1 MTLTVNGF
9 NCIADE
15 LCFKSQNYICS
26 LTYKQQRFT
35 ICVKN
40 NKELNKMVAEQI
52 FNIREQQKQGDYY
65 YITRINKKDVVIARI
80 MRDLT
85 INSVTPKHKYDT
97 LQSELENV
105 CRKWRITY
113 KIKLS
118 DNAKLLSDHQKEY
131 LKRYLEQRQT
141 EINDLML
148 MMYKQSKQ
156 SIIEQ
161 LETDIALIID
171 TYEREVKEK

>member
-1 MTLTVNGF
+1 M
-9 NCIADE
+9 
-15 LCFKSQNYICS
+15 
-26 LTYKQQRFT
+26 R
-35 ICVKN
+35 KN

-80 MRDLT
+80 MRDVT
-85 INSVTPKHKYDT
+85 NNSVTTPKHKYDT

-105 CRKWRITY
+105 CRKWRTVY

-118 DNAKLLSDHQKEY
+118 DNVELLSNHQKEY

-141 EINDLML
+141 EINNLML
-148 MMYKQSKQ
+148 MMYKQTKQ

-171 TYEREVKEK
+171 TYEREVKKK